1 MPLTPSE
8 TTQILGQ
15 LGHHPK
21 KKLGQNFLTDGNIV
35 EKSIEMADL
44 PDGIPVVEVG
54 PGLGTLTRKLL
65 ENGHEVHA
73 IEIDKTLFANLEKS
87 LESFVK
93 NKKLTLTHGD
103 AVKLPL
109 ASLPKEQADYAVVA
123 NLPYAI
129 SSAWL
134 ESLLATGKL
143 PERMVLM
150 LQREAIE
157 RMWAKC
163 GSKNYSALSIFLHA
177 AFRHHK
183 SHPVSRRC
191 FHPVPSVDSV
201 LARMDLLPEPFLF
214 SATHRALI
222 RRIFTRRR
230 KQIGAIAKQ
239 EDDATR
245 SGILNWLDENGL
257 AQTLRPEQIEP
268 EAWVGLTARA
278 NG

>member
-8 TTQILGQ
+8 TTQLLSQ

-44 PDGIPVVEVG
+44 PENMPVVEIG

-65 ENGHEVHA
+65 EGGHEVHA
-73 IEIDKTLFANLEKS
+73 IEIDRTLFANLEKS
-87 LESFVK
+87 LDSYLK
-93 NKKLTLTHGD
+93 NKQLTLTHGD

-109 ASLPKEQADYAVVA
+109 ASLPEEQTNYAVVA

-134 ESLLATGKL
+134 ESLLATERL

-157 RMWAKC
+157 RMCAKC
-163 GSKNYSALSIFLHA
+163 GSKNYSALSIFLNV

-201 LARMDLLPEPFLF
+201 LARMDLLGDPFLF
-214 SATHRALI
+214 SAIHRALI

-245 SGILNWLDENGL
+245 SGILDWLNDNEL
-257 AQTLRPEQIEP
+257 SQTLRPEQIEP
-268 EAWVGLTARA
+268 EAWVELTLRA
-278 NG
+278 TG